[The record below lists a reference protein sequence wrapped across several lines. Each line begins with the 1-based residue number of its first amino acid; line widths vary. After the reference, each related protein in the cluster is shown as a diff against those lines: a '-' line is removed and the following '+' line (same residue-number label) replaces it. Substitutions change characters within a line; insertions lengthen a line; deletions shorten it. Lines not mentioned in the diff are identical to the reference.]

1 MKVSDW
7 WTWFVMWS
15 ISIKILQ
22 HLRRKELF
30 RRTCREEENESAA
43 SSIYIVNYAKT
54 KVFNHIKNTNQASL
68 PEKWHLKIAAE
79 GLKIS
84 QNVIPLTFRFRL
96 FCVYYKRIFCHY
108 VHKYHI
114 GTHRCITTFKLK
126 LNVSFFFFRL
136 VHCKLLCVQFPGRRK
151 TITLTNQ
158 KDLSWLTSEQLPS
171 IGARLFSP
179 RRVFFKSQPDI

>member
-7 WTWFVMWS
+7 WTWFVIWS

-30 RRTCREEENESAA
+30 RRTCREEENVSAA

-79 GLKIS
+79 GFVKWYSPHVPIQTVL
-84 QNVIPLTFRFRL
+84 R
-96 FCVYYKRIFCHY
+96 YYKRIFCHY
-108 VHKYHI
+108 VHKYHR
-114 GTHRCITTFKLK
+114 THRCITTFKLK

-179 RRVFFKSQPDI
+179 RRVFFESQPDI